1 MLRQKTQNNQKQNEN
16 TRRSGTENRCSV
28 RGQLFQDVDVRR
40 LPCQRTP
47 IQSAAGSVSVTQS
60 RRGVG
65 AEMDAPAF
73 RMPCEAPDKLKSAL
87 EICGYFCEMLCK
99 LKNVFVSPQSAGKCC
114 KNYKRSLRPLPSR
127 PDQYP
132 YTTWRDQHPYPT
144 CHTTGSAGHR
154 AKPCNARHRVSSEG
168 LQLWI
173 GAAPVDI
180 HIVFGYLERR

>member
-1 MLRQKTQNNQKQNEN
+1 
-16 TRRSGTENRCSV
+16 
-28 RGQLFQDVDVRR
+28 
-40 LPCQRTP
+40 
-47 IQSAAGSVSVTQS
+47 
-60 RRGVG
+60 
-65 AEMDAPAF
+65 
-73 RMPCEAPDKLKSAL
+73 
-87 EICGYFCEMLCK
+87 MLCK
-99 LKNVFVSPQSAGKCC
+99 LKNVFESPQSAGKCY

-180 HIVFGYLERR
+180 HVVLVTPAEVTQAKTQHVRVQRAYLVDCFAVCGGHQHAVVAPNRFCRRETVLLLHAGPDTVGQTRGGLKHQRLHTHSSMIYVASVIQHILRSQAARTA